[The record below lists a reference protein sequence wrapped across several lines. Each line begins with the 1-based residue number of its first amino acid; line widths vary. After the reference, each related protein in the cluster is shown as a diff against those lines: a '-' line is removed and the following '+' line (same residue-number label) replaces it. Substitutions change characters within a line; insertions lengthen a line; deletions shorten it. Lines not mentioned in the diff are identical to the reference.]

1 MDAAALAH
9 ETFLVRER
17 GSGTRLLME
26 RLFADA
32 RVTPRIGMEMGS
44 NETIKQ
50 AVIAGLGIAFIS
62 AHTVAVELADG
73 RLVAL
78 DVVGLPV
85 MRTWFIV
92 NLAKKRLLPSAAA
105 LRQFMIDEGHA
116 FLPAF
121 PAAAEAAVSRRTSR
135 SPGTKRK
142 PPRTRARATSAG
154 D

>member
-1 MDAAALAH
+1 
-9 ETFLVRER
+9 
-17 GSGTRLLME
+17 
-26 RLFADA
+26 
-32 RVTPRIGMEMGS
+32 
-44 NETIKQ
+44 
-50 AVIAGLGIAFIS
+50 
-62 AHTVAVELADG
+62 VAVELADG

-121 PAAAEAAVSRRTSR
+121 PASSESPVRTHPSR
-135 SPGTKRK
+135 SARAKRVL
-142 PPRTRARATSAG
+142 RARVRTPRAG
-154 D
+154 S

>member
-1 MDAAALAH
+1 
-9 ETFLVRER
+9 
-17 GSGTRLLME
+17 
-26 RLFADA
+26 
-32 RVTPRIGMEMGS
+32 
-44 NETIKQ
+44 
-50 AVIAGLGIAFIS
+50 
-62 AHTVAVELADG
+62 VAVELADR

-121 PAAAEAAVSRRTSR
+121 APAAQGQALPAQPPE
-135 SPGTKRK
+135 PKRK
-142 PPRTRARATSAG
+142 ARARVPSSR

>member
-1 MDAAALAH
+1 
-9 ETFLVRER
+9 
-17 GSGTRLLME
+17 
-26 RLFADA
+26 
-32 RVTPRIGMEMGS
+32 VTPRIGMEMGS

-92 NLAKKRLLPSAAA
+92 NLARKRLLPSAAA

-121 PAAAEAAVSRRTSR
+121 PAPSEGLVRTRSR
-135 SPGTKRK
+135 SRPRRKRK
-142 PPRTRARATSAG
+142 ARAASARG
-154 D
+154 RV